1 MFYLMSRGIPKE
13 EAETM
18 MVRGFLDELVDPIE
32 DEALAEALHGVID
45 GWLLGK

>member
-1 MFYLMSRGIPKE
+1 MSRGIPKA

-18 MVRGFLDELVDPIE
+18 LTRAFLAELLDPIA
-32 DEALAEALHGVID
+32 DEGLNAALTAVIE